1 MRMRDMK
8 NTQKVLISD
17 PLAEAGVNLL
27 RDAGLQVDVR
37 TGLSPDELVAIIPDY
52 DALIIRSG
60 TRVTA
65 EVIAAARKL
74 KVIARAGVGV
84 DNIDIPAATQAG
96 VIVANAP
103 TGNVAAAAE
112 HAIALMFALARNV
125 AEAHRS
131 MRAGQW
137 NRKAF
142 MGVEIR
148 NKTLGLVGLGR
159 VAGHVCRRAVGLGMD
174 IIAFDPYVTPDYASR
189 LGAELVELDD
199 LLARSDFISLHL
211 PMNDATRHFI
221 NAETLAKIKPGARL
235 INTSRGGVI
244 SEADLL
250 AALDAG
256 QLAGA
261 ALDVFETEPLPA
273 NSPLRVHPHIVLTPH
288 IGGSTTEA
296 QYQVAL
302 DAAEQ
307 VVEALNNR
315 PARYAI
321 NAPLIPSS
329 DIEFISPFIGLVEA
343 MGRFLHQFQ
352 PMQVERVELTVHGPL
367 AEYDTKILQ
376 AAALRGLLA
385 GVVEERVNVVNA
397 DFIAHRRG
405 IIVSEYRQ
413 RHHYERYE
421 NMVTLTVCAGEQ
433 IVSVKGSVLHSEPYI
448 VAVADRWVEFQPDGN
463 YLVSWHQDR
472 PGVIGRLGM
481 LLGDNDINIAFMHVG
496 RMTPRGVAIIV
507 IKTDESIP
515 DVLLPEI
522 NAILGKNQE
531 ARLITF

>member
-1 MRMRDMK
+1 M
-8 NTQKVLISD
+8 KVLVSD
-17 PLAEAGVNLL
+17 PLAEAGLTLL
-27 RDAGLQVDVR
+27 REAGLDVAVR
-37 TGLSPDELVAIIPDY
+37 TGLSPTELITIIPDY

-60 TRVTA
+60 TRVTN
-65 EVIAAARKL
+65 EVIAAAKNL

-112 HAIALMFALARNV
+112 HAIALMLALARNV

-131 MRAGQW
+131 MRAGEW

-142 MGVEIR
+142 MGVEIC
-148 NKTLGLVGLGR
+148 NKTLGLIGLGR
-159 VAGHVCRRAVGLGMD
+159 VAGHVCRRAVGLGMTVL
-174 IIAFDPYVTPDYASR
+174 AYDPYVTADYAGKM
-189 LGAELVELDD
+189 GAELVDLDE
-199 LLARSDFISLHL
+199 LLAQSDFISLHL
-211 PMNDATRHFI
+211 PLNDATRHLI
-221 NAETLAKIKPGARL
+221 NSKTLAKMKPEARL

-261 ALDVFETEPLPA
+261 ALDVFEQEPLPA
-273 NSPLRVHPHIVLTPH
+273 TSPLRQHPKIILTPH

-302 DAAEQ
+302 DAATQ
-307 VVEALNNR
+307 VIEALNDR

-321 NAPLIPSS
+321 NAPLIPST
-329 DIEFISPFIGLVEA
+329 DIEFISPFIGLVEKMA
-343 MGRFLHQFQ
+343 RFLQQFQ
-352 PMQVERVELTVHGPL
+352 PMQVERVELTVYGPL

-385 GVVEERVNVVNA
+385 GVTEERVNVVNA
-397 DFIAHRRG
+397 DFIAHSRG

-421 NMVTLTVCAGEQ
+421 NMVTLTMRAGEQ
-433 IVSVKGSVLHSEPYI
+433 ETSVKGSVLHGEPYI
-448 VAVADRWVEFQPDGN
+448 VAVADRWVEFQPDGH
-463 YLVSWHQDR
+463 YLVSWHRDK
-472 PGVIGRLGM
+472 PGVIGHLGM
-481 LLGDNDINIAFMHVG
+481 LLGQNDINIAFMHVG
-496 RMTPRGVAIIV
+496 RLTPRGVAIIV
-507 IKTDESIP
+507 IKTDEAIP
-515 DVLLPEI
+515 DALLPEI
-522 NAILGKNQE
+522 NATLGENFK
-531 ARLITF
+531 ARTITL

>member
-1 MRMRDMK
+1 MP
-8 NTQKVLISD
+8 KVLVSD
-17 PLAEAGVNLL
+17 PLAQAGIDLL
-27 RDAGLQVDVR
+27 QEAGLQVDVR
-37 TGLSPDELVAIIPDY
+37 TGLSPAQLIAIIPDY

-60 TRVTA
+60 TQVTA
-65 EVIAAARKL
+65 EVIAAAQRL

-84 DNIDIPAATQAG
+84 DNIDIPAATRAG

-131 MRAGQW
+131 MCAGQW

-159 VAGHVCRRAVGLGMD
+159 VAGHVCRRATGLGMEV
-174 IIAFDPYVTPDYASR
+174 IAFDPFVTAEYASR
-189 LGAELVELDD
+189 LGAELVELDE

-211 PMNDATRHFI
+211 PLNDATRNFI
-221 NAETLAKIKPGARL
+221 DAEKLAKMKPGARL

-244 SEADLL
+244 NEVDLL
-250 AALDAG
+250 AALEAG
-256 QLAGA
+256 PLAGA
-261 ALDVFETEPLPA
+261 ALDVFGTEPLPA
-273 NSPLRVHPHIVLTPH
+273 DSPLRGHPRIVLTPH

-296 QYQVAL
+296 QHQVAL

-307 VVEALNNR
+307 VIAVLNDK

-321 NAPLIPSS
+321 NAPLIPAT
-329 DIEFISPFIGLVEA
+329 DIEFISPFIGLVEQ

-376 AAALRGLLA
+376 AAALRGLLT

-397 DFIAHRRG
+397 DFIAHGRG

-421 NMVTLTVCAGEQ
+421 NMVTLTVRAGEQ
-433 IVSVKGSVLHSEPYI
+433 VASVRGSVLHSEPYI
-448 VAVADRWVEFQPDGN
+448 VAVADRWVEFPPEGY
-463 YLVSWHQDR
+463 YLVSWHRDR
-472 PGVIGRLGM
+472 PGVIGRLGV
-481 LLGDNDINIAFMHVG
+481 LLGENDINIAFMHVG
-496 RMTPRGVAIIV
+496 RTTPRGEAIIV
-507 IKTDESIP
+507 LKTDEPIP
-515 DVLLPEI
+515 AGLLPQI
-522 NAILGKNQE
+522 NAILGDGFE
-531 ARLITF
+531 ARCVTL